1 MRLIAIFLFLCS
13 TAMAQQTVLEWE
25 FLHPLTKKWFPFGT
39 KGSVQEALIASGEL
53 PDPFI
58 GLNEEKFAWIEDHN
72 WEFRS
77 EVILTD
83 AQLAAPQMDLELPNV
98 DTYAKV
104 YFNEEYLGTT
114 DNTYLTFR
122 YAIRK
127 YAKPGKN
134 QIRLI
139 FQSPVNYQK
148 TRLKSLPVTLPAPN
162 DLGKI
167 AVAPHCRKPQ
177 YQFGWDWS
185 MRITTIGMWN
195 PAKIITYGS
204 NRVTGKGIYTAT
216 LAEDFALMDMH
227 VSLRNPISDTLVWN
241 SQLFGTIRVVAD
253 KGIIRRLE
261 RMEQPRL
268 WWPRGQGEQYL
279 YEDEWTIMTL
289 SGEIIGKEH
298 QRFGVRRSELINVP
312 DKWGTSYTI
321 RVNGRDMF
329 CKGGNYIPQDIF
341 PSRVT
346 DKALQDVVE
355 TMAAT
360 NFNMVRVWGGGY
372 YQPEAFYNA
381 CDELGIMVWQDFMFA
396 CAMYPGT
403 DEFLQNVKREFDQE
417 IPRLSTHPSVV
428 LFNGNNEVDVAWK
441 NWGFQKQYSI
451 SSKQSE
457 IIQTYYD
464 KLFKQLLPE
473 SVKQWTNTPYIH
485 TSPLSNW
492 GKDEYF
498 NHGTMHYWGVWHGKD
513 PIEDFGRKTGRFNSE
528 YGFQS
533 FPEYATLLT
542 FSDTTQWK
550 LDSPVMKHHQKSY
563 VGNGMI
569 EKHANIL
576 YGKTA
581 DFRRFVYYSQL
592 TQATAVSMA
601 ISGHRTNM
609 PRCSGTIYWQVN
621 DCWPAP
627 TWSSIDYFGNWKA
640 LQYVAR
646 EDYQDVAILA
656 KTDTIGKEKFHLVSD
671 QPHGFGCK
679 ITAEL
684 FDLSGKQLEVF
695 TCNQAVLG
703 WHNAEL
709 FPAELAAY
717 KSSDYVIR
725 FHWNNAA
732 GVKQERSFTH
742 ISSARTPAAREAI
755 SWKLTQIDTLN
766 KTAVIEVENTSFIRN
781 LWIYS
786 TQNGIRFENNF
797 IDLLPGKHTISIRF
811 QDLPQAVDFDCIWM

>member
-1 MRLIAIFLFLCS
+1 
-13 TAMAQQTVLEWE
+13 
-25 FLHPLTKKWFPFGT
+25 
-39 KGSVQEALIASGEL
+39 
-53 PDPFI
+53 
-58 GLNEEKFAWIEDHN
+58 
-72 WEFRS
+72 
-77 EVILTD
+77 
-83 AQLAAPQMDLELPNV
+83 
-98 DTYAKV
+98 
-104 YFNEEYLGTT
+104 
-114 DNTYLTFR
+114 
-122 YAIRK
+122 
-127 YAKPGKN
+127 
-134 QIRLI
+134 
-139 FQSPVNYQK
+139 
-148 TRLKSLPVTLPAPN
+148 
-162 DLGKI
+162 
-167 AVAPHCRKPQ
+167 
-177 YQFGWDWS
+177 
-185 MRITTIGMWN
+185 
-195 PAKIITYGS
+195 
-204 NRVTGKGIYTAT
+204 
-216 LAEDFALMDMH
+216 
-227 VSLRNPISDTLVWN
+227 
-241 SQLFGTIRVVAD
+241 
-253 KGIIRRLE
+253 
-261 RMEQPRL
+261 
-268 WWPRGQGEQYL
+268 
-279 YEDEWTIMTL
+279 
-289 SGEIIGKEH
+289 
-298 QRFGVRRSELINVP
+298 
-312 DKWGTSYTI
+312 
-321 RVNGRDMF
+321 
-329 CKGGNYIPQDIF
+329 
-341 PSRVT
+341 
-346 DKALQDVVE
+346 
-355 TMAAT
+355 
-360 NFNMVRVWGGGY
+360 
-372 YQPEAFYNA
+372 
-381 CDELGIMVWQDFMFA
+381 
-396 CAMYPGT
+396 
-403 DEFLQNVKREFDQE
+403 
-417 IPRLSTHPSVV
+417 
-428 LFNGNNEVDVAWK
+428 
-441 NWGFQKQYSI
+441 
-451 SSKQSE
+451 
-457 IIQTYYD
+457 
-464 KLFKQLLPE
+464 
-473 SVKQWTNTPYIH
+473 
-485 TSPLSNW
+485 
-492 GKDEYF
+492 
-498 NHGTMHYWGVWHGKD
+498 
-513 PIEDFGRKTGRFNSE
+513 
-528 YGFQS
+528 
-533 FPEYATLLT
+533 
-542 FSDTTQWK
+542 
-550 LDSPVMKHHQKSY
+550 
-563 VGNGMI
+563 MI

-811 QDLPQAVDFDCIWM
+811 QDLPQAADFDCIWM